1 MSYAYAGGLQAR
13 VYQRLIDDPA
23 LSALV
28 GGAVYDAPLEPAL
41 GAAGPDYITL
51 GEETVRPNGT
61 KTSDGA
67 IHDFTVTVHSGR
79 DGFAAAKEIAAAVCD
94 CLIDAPLVLEAGRL
108 VALRF
113 LRAGRGA
120 GPGAGEAAG
129 EPALPRGGG
138 PGLKNSFSGRTTDM
152 AAQRGKDLL
161 IKLDMT
167 GAGDF
172 ETVAGLRATRIAFNA
187 ETVDVTNLGSAGRW
201 RELLSGA
208 GVRSAAISGSG
219 VFRDEATDE
228 RARAIFF
235 AGEIPSFQVIVPDF
249 GVIEGPFQITSIEYS
264 GSHDGEAVYELAL
277 ASAGAV
283 SFAAI

>member
-1 MSYAYAGGLQAR
+1 
-13 VYQRLIDDPA
+13 
-23 LSALV
+23 
-28 GGAVYDAPLEPAL
+28 
-41 GAAGPDYITL
+41 
-51 GEETVRPNGT
+51 
-61 KTSDGA
+61 
-67 IHDFTVTVHSGR
+67 
-79 DGFAAAKEIAAAVCD
+79 
-94 CLIDAPLVLEAGRL
+94 
-108 VALRF
+108 
-113 LRAGRGA
+113 
-120 GPGAGEAAG
+120 
-129 EPALPRGGG
+129 
-138 PGLKNSFSGRTTDM
+138 M

-161 IKLDMT
+161 IKLDMS

-187 ETVDVTNLGSAGRW
+187 ETVDVTNLGSEGRW

-219 VFRDEATDE
+219 VFRDAATDE

-235 AGEIPSFQVIVPDF
+235 AGEISAYQVIIPDF

-283 SFAAI
+283 SFAAL